1 MMIHLKRNW
10 PAKLLSL
17 LAAIVMWFFIMRD
30 QNPVMEVTY
39 TIPVQVQNL
48 NSGYIIEDAPDVV
61 RVVLAGPRDT
71 IMSMKSD
78 NLRAYIDASG
88 VKPGQNNVT
97 INFTPPAGMNLVEVK
112 PDTITI
118 NVDEYA
124 EKTIPVEIVPI
135 GKFSD
140 DIALKSVTIVP
151 KEVTV
156 SGRKQQ
162 VNAVSKVVMK
172 VNVAGQTKNF
182 SAVST
187 LEAWDTAGN
196 VLDVHINPNQGQ
208 AQYEL
213 NLLRKEKAVPITVPT
228 VGTVAEGYE
237 VKSTYATPTQL
248 TVTGREEMID
258 SVTEIQTE
266 PIDVSGA
273 TETVQGN
280 YNLVLPNGVN
290 SNTTT
295 VRVKVEIQKKVL
307 NG

>member
-124 EKTIPVEIVPI
+124 EKKIPVEIVPI

-140 DIALKSVTIVP
+140 DIAMKSITIVP

-162 VNAVSKVVMK
+162 VNAVNKVVMK

-237 VKSTYATPTQL
+237 VKSTSATPTQL

-266 PIDVSGA
+266 LIDVSGA

>member
-187 LEAWDTAGN
+187 LEAWDTVGN

-237 VKSTYATPTQL
+237 VKSTSATPTQL

-258 SVTEIQTE
+258 FVTEIQTE

>member
-78 NLRAYIDASG
+78 ILRAYIDASG

-124 EKTIPVEIVPI
+124 EKKIPVEIVPI

-140 DIALKSVTIVP
+140 DIAMKSITIVP

-162 VNAVSKVVMK
+162 VNAVNKVVMK

-237 VKSTYATPTQL
+237 VKSTSATPTQL

-273 TETVQGN
+273 TKTVQGN

>member
-39 TIPVQVQNL
+39 IIPVQVQNL

-237 VKSTYATPTQL
+237 VKSTSATPTQL

-266 PIDVSGA
+266 SIDVSGA

>member
-1 MMIHLKRNW
+1 MIHLKRNW

-78 NLRAYIDASG
+78 
-88 VKPGQNNVT
+88 
-97 INFTPPAGMNLVEVK
+97 TPPAGMNLVEVK
-112 PDTITI
+112 PDNIII

-237 VKSTYATPTQL
+237 VKSTSATPTQL
-248 TVTGREEMID
+248 TVTGREEMIN

>member
-112 PDTITI
+112 PDNIII
-118 NVDEYA
+118 NVDEDA
-124 EKTIPVEIVPI
+124 EKTIPVAIVPI

-237 VKSTYATPTQL
+237 VKSNAATPTQL

-290 SNTTT
+290 SNTTK